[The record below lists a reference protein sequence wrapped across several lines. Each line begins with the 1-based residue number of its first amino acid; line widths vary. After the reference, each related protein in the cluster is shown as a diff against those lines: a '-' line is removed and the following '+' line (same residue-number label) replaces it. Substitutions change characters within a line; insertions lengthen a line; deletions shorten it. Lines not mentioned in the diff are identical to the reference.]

1 MTEDSTVA
9 LLSDYHD
16 LAVSVDERA
25 KAIEARTQ
33 RMKDL
38 AMLARTDPDAA
49 ARGFDVLDAT
59 PVVSDFGDVVL
70 QLRRLRKR
78 SARMLKGI
86 VG

>member
-1 MTEDSTVA
+1 MSEDSTLT

-16 LAVSVDERA
+16 IAVSVDERA

-38 AMLARTDPDAA
+38 AMLARTDPDEAT
-49 ARGFDVLDAT
+49 RGFNALDAA
-59 PVVSDFGDVVL
+59 PVVTDFGDVVL
-70 QLRRLRKR
+70 QLRRLRRR